1 MHRPTV
7 LLADDHAIVADGL
20 RSLLAGRFELL
31 DSVRDGIALV
41 EAAEQLRPD
50 IIVCDIAMPLMGGLD
65 ALREVMA
72 RRIPSRLIVLT
83 MHSDVHLATEA
94 FRLGAWGFL
103 LKTSAGEELI
113 TAIHEVLNGR
123 AYLTPS
129 MTKSVLFNVTPGAP
143 TVSAPRLTVRQRQ
156 VLQLVAQGLR
166 MKQIAASLGL
176 SPRTVERHKYEA
188 MRILGLRTNAELIQ
202 YALRM
207 SESSGVIGEILTR

>member
-20 RSLLAGRFELL
+20 RSLLASRFELL
-31 DSVRDGIALV
+31 DSVRDGLALV
-41 EAAEQLRPD
+41 EAAERLRPEV
-50 IIVCDIAMPLMGGLD
+50 IVSDIAMPLMGGLD
-65 ALREVMA
+65 ALREVVA
-72 RRIPSRLIVLT
+72 RRLPSRMIVLT

-103 LKTSAGEELI
+103 LKTSAGDELI

-129 MTKSVLFNVTPGAP
+129 MTRSVLLNTLPAAPGVA
-143 TVSAPRLTVRQRQ
+143 APRLTVRQRQ
-156 VLQLVAQGLR
+156 VLQLVARGQR
-166 MKQIAASLGL
+166 MKEIAASLGL
-176 SPRTVERHKYEA
+176 SSRTVERHKYKA
-188 MRILGLRTNAELIQ
+188 MHTLGLRTNAELIQ

-207 SESSGVIGEILTR
+207 SESSM